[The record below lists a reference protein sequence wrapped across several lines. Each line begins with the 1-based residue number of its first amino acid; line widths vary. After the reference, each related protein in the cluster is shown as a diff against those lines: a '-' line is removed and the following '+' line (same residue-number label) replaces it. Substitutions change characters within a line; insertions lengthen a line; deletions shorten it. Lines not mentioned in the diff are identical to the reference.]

1 MLFWQDNQSIQSEK
15 FYSTMVIF
23 SHFFP
28 LPLHCQFKPPAVS
41 IDVERL
47 SISSEISTSPQLNTW
62 HIQCGTD
69 TPDGT

>member
-1 MLFWQDNQSIQSEK
+1 
-15 FYSTMVIF
+15 MVIF
-23 SHFFP
+23 SHFFF

-69 TPDGT
+69 TINGT